1 MMALVGHQLSVAGLD
16 AEGFMD
22 ENKLMEQLNL
32 GETKLL
38 VIGGGVEDEPRERL
52 KSYCNDHGIM
62 VLEHSGGPQSLPG
75 SITQALG

>member
-1 MMALVGHQLSVAGLD
+1 MMALVGHQLAVAGLD

-22 ENKLMEQLNL
+22 EQLL
-32 GETKLL
+32 EDRLTKGDTKLL

-52 KSYCNDHGIM
+52 KRICDAHGIL

-75 SITQALG
+75 SITEALG